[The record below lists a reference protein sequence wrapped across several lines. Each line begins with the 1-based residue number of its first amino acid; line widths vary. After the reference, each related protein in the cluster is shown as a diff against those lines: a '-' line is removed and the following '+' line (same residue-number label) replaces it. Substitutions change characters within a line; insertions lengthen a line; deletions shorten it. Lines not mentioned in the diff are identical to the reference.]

1 AATPDAR
8 ITTKSLNNSVGQYSS
23 ICYVTLH
30 RCGHYDILL
39 RSAPTSHCREPG
51 SNDSG
56 FFTFAE
62 K

>member
-1 AATPDAR
+1 AATPNVK

-39 RSAPTSHCREPG
+39 RSVPTLYCRASE

-56 FFTFAE
+56 FFMST
-62 K
+62 KK